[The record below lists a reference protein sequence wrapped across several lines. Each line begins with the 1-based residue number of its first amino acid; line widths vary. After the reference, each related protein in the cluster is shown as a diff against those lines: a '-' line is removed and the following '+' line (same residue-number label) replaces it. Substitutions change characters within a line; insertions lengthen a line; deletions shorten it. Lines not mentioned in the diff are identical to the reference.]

1 MRVVLIGPPGAGK
14 GTQAKLLQE
23 RFGVPHISTGDMLR
37 EAGRAETPVG
47 AEVRRYLESGQLV
60 PDQTIIRAVEERLGH
75 PDCRNGFALDG
86 FPRTVAQAQALAG
99 FLGNGHHGLD
109 GALYIRVPRA
119 ELVRRLAGRRVCER
133 CGTMFHLVFDPPTTP
148 GVCSCC
154 GGTLVQRADDSEAT
168 VQRRLDIYDRETG
181 PVIDWYRKVGQLRE
195 ADGTGTRDQVFG
207 RVSGL
212 VQ

>member
-23 RFGVPHISTGDMLR
+23 RFAVPHISTGDMLR
-37 EAGRAETPVG
+37 EAGRAETSVG

-60 PDQTIIRAVEERLGH
+60 PDQTIIRAVEERLRH
-75 PDCRNGFALDG
+75 VDCGGGFVLDG
-86 FPRTVAQAQALAG
+86 FPRTVAQAEALAG
-99 FLGNGHHGLD
+99 FLGNGHALD

-133 CGTMFHLVFDPPTTP
+133 CGTMFHLVFDPPATP
-148 GVCSCC
+148 GVCSRC
-154 GGTLVQRADDSEAT
+154 GGTLVQRADDSEVT
-168 VQRRLDIYDRETG
+168 VQRRLDVYDRETG
-181 PVIDWYRKVGQLRE
+181 PVIEWYRQAGQLRE
-195 ADGTGTRDQVFG
+195 ADGMGTRDQVFG
-207 RVSGL
+207 RVAEL